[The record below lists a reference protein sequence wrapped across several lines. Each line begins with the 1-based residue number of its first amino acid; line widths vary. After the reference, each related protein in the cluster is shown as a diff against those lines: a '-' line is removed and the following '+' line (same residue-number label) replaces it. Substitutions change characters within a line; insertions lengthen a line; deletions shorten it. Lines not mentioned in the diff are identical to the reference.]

1 MKWLQ
6 QQKQM
11 WTLFYIIVAKS
22 THKDFF
28 EMQKP
33 YVQTRMSK
41 LHKCE
46 FDISKKK
53 HNDKAELNFFCEFP
67 WEKTLN
73 SYPNALSKF
82 KTVMVQLDAKWWSY

>member
-22 THKDFF
+22 KHKDFF

-33 YVQTRMSK
+33 LCSNKNVKIT
-41 LHKCE
+41 
-46 FDISKKK
+46 
-53 HNDKAELNFFCEFP
+53 
-67 WEKTLN
+67 
-73 SYPNALSKF
+73 
-82 KTVMVQLDAKWWSY
+82 

>member
-1 MKWLQ
+1 MKC
-6 QQKQM
+6 
-11 WTLFYIIVAKS
+11 KS
-22 THKDFF
+22 
-28 EMQKP
+28 P

-67 WEKTLN
+67 WEKILN

-82 KTVMVQLDAKWWSY
+82 KTVMVQLDAKWWSYETKHSRMDQEKVVEDSL

>member
-1 MKWLQ
+1 
-6 QQKQM
+6 
-11 WTLFYIIVAKS
+11 
-22 THKDFF
+22 
-28 EMQKP
+28 MQKP

-53 HNDKAELNFFCEFP
+53 HNGKAELNLFCEFP
-67 WEKTLN
+67 WEKILN

-82 KTVMVQLDAKWWSY
+82 KTVTVQLDAEWWSYETKHSRMDQEKVVEDSL